1 VKTGAHASRGALLI
15 LIGPLVW
22 TMHFFAVYLAE
33 AILCSLN
40 DPYYATIVRALGLLL
55 SLIATSLLIWVRV
68 RWPRDIWPS
77 VSRPLIDL
85 SIVAIVLSSIPLLVL
100 RACQSAG
107 A

>member
-1 VKTGAHASRGALLI
+1 MKAGANSSREALLV
-15 LIGPLVW
+15 LVGPVIW
-22 TMHFFAVYLAE
+22 AVHFFAVYLAE

>member
-1 VKTGAHASRGALLI
+1 VKTGAHSSREALLL

-22 TMHFFAVYLAE
+22 AAHFFAVYLVE

-40 DPYYATIVRALGLLL
+40 GSGYGTIVLAVGLLL
-55 SLIATSLLIWVRV
+55 SIVTVSFLIWMRL
-68 RWPRDIWPS
+68 RSRRDIWPS

-85 SIVAIVLSSIPLLVL
+85 SIVAVVLSSIPPLLL
-100 RACQSAG
+100 RACQPAG